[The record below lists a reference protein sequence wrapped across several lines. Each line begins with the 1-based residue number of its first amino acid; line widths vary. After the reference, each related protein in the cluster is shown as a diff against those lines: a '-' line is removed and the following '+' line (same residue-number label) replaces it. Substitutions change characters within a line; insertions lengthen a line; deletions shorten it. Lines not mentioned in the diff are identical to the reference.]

1 MIKKRIN
8 ESLVWFGAFLVGIL
22 CMMLHP
28 LRTYFALPVTDFLF
42 VIQFFA
48 CYFFGGIRAIVIS
61 LCAGL
66 IKDVLYGA
74 IVGPSILLS
83 ILILAAFTLIHDFW
97 TEYTIKK
104 SFIYLLIFWLVH
116 KILKSVIFAL
126 IPFFAFAGEEFAAL
140 LRINLIEGVLAIPGM
155 VIAQVVL
162 LFYFTFTYRDFE
174 QFRANEAMAQ
184 MYIE

>member
-1 MIKKRIN
+1 MIKKIIK
-8 ESLVWFGAFLVGIL
+8 ESMVWIGAFLIGIL

-28 LRTYFALPVTDFLF
+28 FRTCFGLPVTDFLF

-83 ILILAAFTLIHDFW
+83 MFVLAVFTLIYDFW

-104 SFIYLLIFWLVH
+104 SFIYLLIFWFVH
-116 KILKSVIFAL
+116 KILKSVIFTL
-126 IPFFAFAGEEFAAL
+126 IPFFTFAGEEFSKL
-140 LRINLIEGVLAIPGM
+140 LRSNVIEGILAIPGM
-155 VIAQVVL
+155 VIAQVLVL
-162 LFYFTFTYRDFE
+162 IYFTLTYRDFE
-174 QFRANEAMAQ
+174 QFRTNEAMAQ